1 MYKGMQLTSLQ
12 LIGFN
17 MISLVIPECGRLPK
31 SLQVIMCE
39 ATGTWRQDSVAS
51 ANLTHWILYRPAH
64 ARVGH
69 GGWLNEP
76 RRALGLVEDHHGQRP
91 RRKFDVMAIAVFA
104 ALVTNRSRMLRAVAK
119 ISNTPGGPGGRRS
132 SSRSSSR
139 RPRWLGSSRFQILS
153 GREVGS
159 RKLLAWFTVTPWI

>member
-1 MYKGMQLTSLQ
+1 MYKGMQLISLQ

-91 RRKFDVMAIAVFA
+91 PPQIRCYGHRGVRRFGDQQVSHAESGGENQQHTRGARGA
-104 ALVTNRSRMLRAVAK
+104 AFFQSLQLTAAQVVGFITV
-119 ISNTPGGPGGRRS
+119 SNIVR
-132 SSRSSSR
+132 
-139 RPRWLGSSRFQILS
+139 
-153 GREVGS
+153 
-159 RKLLAWFTVTPWI
+159 